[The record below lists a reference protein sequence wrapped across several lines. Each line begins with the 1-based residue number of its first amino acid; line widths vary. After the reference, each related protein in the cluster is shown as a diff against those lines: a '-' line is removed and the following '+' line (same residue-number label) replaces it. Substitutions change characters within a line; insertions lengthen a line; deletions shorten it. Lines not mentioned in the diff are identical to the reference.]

1 MRFSFLIIDDNDTTV
16 RETLELFE
24 NFPNYFCV
32 GVVKD
37 SQTMIKQI
45 IKVKPQL
52 IMVQIPIISDDTNLF
67 FETIKESFQYID
79 MMPYFIVL
87 APTPD
92 YALKAIQ
99 SGFSDY
105 ILMPVQIHELG
116 KSLFRFEKRNQVPI
130 VPTICI
136 KSYSDYKIV
145 PLQDILYLKADNN
158 TTDIMML
165 NSHNSNCNNG
175 NNADNG
181 KNDSN
186 RSISNHNKN
195 SFEIND
201 NNSDNNNVVNAFKTL
216 KYFEG
221 ILPYYF
227 LRIHKSY
234 IVNMNFVSRIHLKKS
249 ICYIN
254 YNKTLPFSLTYR
266 ENVDAIIRK
275 ISI

>member
-1 MRFSFLIIDDNDTTV
+1 MRFSYLIIDDNETTV

-45 IKVKPQL
+45 INVKPQL
-52 IMVQIPIISDDTNLF
+52 IMVQIPIKSDDTNLF

-79 MMPYFIVL
+79 TMPYFIVL

-105 ILMPVQIHELG
+105 LLMPIQIHEFG

-130 VPTICI
+130 VSTICI
-136 KSYSDYKIV
+136 KSHSDYKFV

-158 TTDIMML
+158 TTDIKL
-165 NSHNSNCNNG
+165 LSNSNIGNNNNNSNKSNNG
-175 NNADNG
+175 N
-181 KNDSN
+181 K
-186 RSISNHNKN
+186 
-195 SFEIND
+195 
-201 NNSDNNNVVNAFKTL
+201 SDDKIVNTFKTL
-216 KYFEG
+216 KHFEN
-221 ILPYYF
+221 ILPFYF

-234 IVNMNFVSRIHLKKS
+234 IVNINHVSRIYLSKS
-249 ICYIN
+249 KCYLN
-254 YNKTLPFSLTYR
+254 YDEPLPFSLTYK

-275 ISI
+275 INI

>member
-16 RETLELFE
+16 WETLDLFE
-24 NFPNYFCV
+24 NFPNYFCA
-32 GVVKD
+32 GIVKD
-37 SQTMIKQI
+37 SQTALKQI
-45 IKVKPQL
+45 INFKPQL
-52 IMVQIPIISDDTNLF
+52 IIVQIPIKLNDTNLF

-79 MMPYFIVL
+79 TMPYFIVL
-87 APTPD
+87 APNPD

-105 ILMPVQIHELG
+105 ILMPLQIHELG
-116 KSLFRFEKRNQVPI
+116 KSLFRFEKRNQIPMAT
-130 VPTICI
+130 TICI
-136 KSYSDYKIV
+136 KSYSDYKVV
-145 PLQDILYLKADNN
+145 PLKDIIYLKADNN
-158 TTDIMML
+158 TTDIKL
-165 NSHNSNCNNG
+165 LGNSGSNGKNSSMSNCNNTKTSCDIIE
-175 NNADNG
+175 NT
-181 KNDSN
+181 
-186 RSISNHNKN
+186 
-195 SFEIND
+195 
-201 NNSDNNNVVNAFKTL
+201 NNNIIVNAFKTL

-254 YNKTLPFSLTYR
+254 YNEILPFSLTYR
-266 ENVDAIIRK
+266 ENVDTIIRK